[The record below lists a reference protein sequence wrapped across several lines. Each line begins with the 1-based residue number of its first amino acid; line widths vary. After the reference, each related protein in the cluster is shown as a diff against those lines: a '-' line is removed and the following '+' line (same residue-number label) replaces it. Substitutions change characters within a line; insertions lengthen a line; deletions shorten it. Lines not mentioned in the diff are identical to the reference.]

1 MLVATLSAIGQARQ
15 QITSESVPVGGLA
28 RVAKEALASYGTA
41 RAALQRGRLRPDP
54 DDRPHPEEGAGTTSR
69 GTPCAVRQAR
79 QRMEEV
85 RLAAVEG
92 RVGVSSTDELNE
104 EITGLYLAARA
115 VIEQT
120 GGDLERAKGK
130 LR

>member
-28 RVAKEALASYGTA
+28 RVAKEALAGYGTA
-41 RAALQRGRLRPDP
+41 RGALQRSRLRPDP
-54 DDRPHPEEGAGTTSR
+54 EKQGGTTGR
-69 GTPCAVRQAR
+69 GGVCPVQQAR
-79 QRMEEV
+79 RRMEEV
-85 RLAAVEG
+85 RRAAAEG
-92 RVGVSSTDELNE
+92 RVGVSSTDELEE

-120 GGDLERAKGK
+120 GGDLERAKGQ